1 MNLSGSKLRSSTNFK
16 ISKFKFSHFE
26 MVQFVASLRFRDS
39 NFKCQYL
46 ETCLIFSVTHH
57 FLSTIPHPLSLM
69 LDLFITVPSES
80 LQYW

>member
-16 ISKFKFSHFE
+16 IPKFKFSHFE
-26 MVQFVASLRFRDS
+26 TVQFVASPRFQDS
-39 NFKCQYL
+39 NFKCRYL
-46 ETCLIFSVTHH
+46 ETHLIFAVTHH